1 MAKRGRLKTG
11 FRFQTTSFNLSITT
25 IKRTHIRK
33 RRQTCF
39 HQIRT
44 NKMKTK
50 AWRIEEGAPYPM
62 GVSLTEEGANFALFS
77 IHAEK
82 VELCLFDK
90 SLIWKFFLS

>member
-1 MAKRGRLKTG
+1 
-11 FRFQTTSFNLSITT
+11 
-25 IKRTHIRK
+25 
-33 RRQTCF
+33 
-39 HQIRT
+39 
-44 NKMKTK
+44 MKTK

-90 SLIWKFFLS
+90 GEETRLEMPSRRGSAPPSKPSLPITMPCTPEFKSRIWTL